1 MGEMGG
7 LGADYVVV
15 PDSITLYKVHQ
26 HLSVHTPFSFQIETI
41 KFTIKNTNAVID
53 KSETDQN
60 CIKME
65 LT

>member
-1 MGEMGG
+1 MSVSFIAE
-7 LGADYVVV
+7 
-15 PDSITLYKVHQ
+15 
-26 HLSVHTPFSFQIETI
+26 LSPVYCCLVHTLFSLQIETI

>member
-1 MGEMGG
+1 MVATVAIVASETFAMM
-7 LGADYVVV
+7 
-15 PDSITLYKVHQ
+15 IFYKT
-26 HLSVHTPFSFQIETI
+26 S